1 LKQLSVL
8 KMLDLPVLAGLSR
21 KSTIYRT
28 LGITPEESLNGTTV
42 MNTLALQNGASVLR
56 VHDVKEAV
64 ETIRLWMNYEQAEP
78 QINE

>member
-1 LKQLSVL
+1 
-8 KMLDLPVLAGLSR
+8 LPVLAGLSR